1 MSTSLLYHAFG
12 IIGYFY
18 QSTSYIAG
26 AVIVAIRNDYWR
38 LRCPVCRSRK
48 VRSRGKQVRRFRTL
62 PIGRKA
68 VYIDL
73 PVQRVECSE
82 CQTIRQVKIRFAGEH
97 KRYTR
102 TFERLVL
109 DLSRQMTIQAVARYL
124 GVSWD
129 LVKEIQKRSL
139 HKLYRLPKLSKVKR
153 IAIDEIY
160 QGKKLGY
167 LTIVMDLQRGAVIFV
182 GNGKGADALIP
193 FWKRLKKS
201 GALIEAVA
209 TDMGPAYIS
218 AVQTNLPAATLVF
231 DHFHIIKLFNE
242 KLTKLRRDLQ
252 REAENGLG
260 KPVLKGI
267 RWLLLKNPDNLDD
280 TRNERQRLDEA
291 LKLNEPLATTYY
303 MKEELRN
310 IWHQPDKIAAQQ
322 ALDEWIKK
330 AAASNVNMLKQFSKT
345 LAAHRSGILAYFD
358 FDGLSTGPL
367 EGTNN
372 KIKTLH
378 KMAYGFRDIE
388 FFKLKIMALHETN
401 YVLVGG
407 A

>member
-12 IIGYFY
+12 IVGYFY
-18 QSTSYIAG
+18 QSTRFISGII
-26 AVIVAIRNDYWR
+26 IVAIQGDRWR
-38 LRCPVCRSRK
+38 LKCPACRSRD
-48 VRSRGKQVRRFRTL
+48 VHCRGKSTRRLRTV

-73 PVQRVECSE
+73 SVQRIECTK
-82 CQTIRQVKIRFAGEH
+82 CQAVRQVRIQFADEH

-102 TFERLVL
+102 AFERLVL
-109 DLSRQMTIQAVARYL
+109 DLSKYMTIQAVSHHL
-124 GVSWD
+124 GVGWD
-129 LVKEIQKRSL
+129 LVKVIQKSNLNKR
-139 HKLYRLPKLSKVKR
+139 YRLPKLAKIKR

-167 LTIVMDLQRGAVIFV
+167 LTIVMDLQCGAVIFV
-182 GNGKGADALIP
+182 GNGKGGDALIP
-193 FWKRLKKS
+193 FWKRLKRS
-201 GALIEAVA
+201 GAQIEAVA

-218 AVQTNLPAATLVF
+218 AVRANLPEATLVF

-252 REAENGLG
+252 QEAESGLG

-267 RWLLLKNPDNLDD
+267 RWLLLKNPENLDD
-280 TRNERQRLDEA
+280 TRNEHQRLEEA
-291 LKLNEPLATTYY
+291 LKLNEPLAAAYY

-310 IWHQPDKIAAQQ
+310 IWHQLDKTSAQK
-322 ALDEWIKK
+322 ALDEWVKK
-330 AAASNVNMLKQFSKT
+330 AAASNVKMLKQFSKT
-345 LAAHRSGILAYFD
+345 LAVHRSGILAYFD

-401 YVLVGG
+401 YVLVG
-407 A
+407 

>member
-26 AVIVAIRNDYWR
+26 AVIVAIRDDYWR

-48 VRSRGKQVRRFRTL
+48 VRSRGMQVRRFRTL
-62 PIGRKA
+62 PIGRKV
-68 VYIDL
+68 VYVDL
-73 PVQRVECSE
+73 PVQRVECSK
-82 CQTIRQVKIRFAGEH
+82 CQAIRQVKIRFADEH

-102 TFERLVL
+102 AFERLVL
-109 DLSRQMTIQAVARYL
+109 DLSKQMTIQAVVRYL

-201 GALIEAVA
+201 GARIEAVA

-218 AVQTNLPAATLVF
+218 AVQANLPDATLVF

-280 TRNERQRLDEA
+280 TRDERQRLDEA

-401 YVLVGG
+401 YALVGG

>member
-26 AVIVAIRNDYWR
+26 AVIVAIRDDYWR

-48 VRSRGKQVRRFRTL
+48 VRSRGMQVRRFRTL

-82 CQTIRQVKIRFAGEH
+82 CQAIRQVKIRFAGEH

-102 TFERLVL
+102 AFERLVL

-129 LVKEIQKRSL
+129 LVKEIQKHTLYKR
-139 HKLYRLPKLSKVKR
+139 YRLPKLSKVKR

-167 LTIVMDLQRGAVIFV
+167 LTIVMDLQHGAVIFV
-182 GNGKGADALIP
+182 GNGKGTDALIP

-201 GALIEAVA
+201 RARIEAVA

-218 AVQTNLPAATLVF
+218 TVQANLPDATLVF

-280 TRNERQRLDEA
+280 TRDERQRLDEA

-401 YVLVGG
+401 YALVGG

>member
-26 AVIVAIRNDYWR
+26 AVIVAIRDDFWR
-38 LRCPVCRSRK
+38 LRCPVCRSCK

-73 PVQRVECSE
+73 AVQRIECTK
-82 CQTIRQVKIRFAGEH
+82 CQAVRQVKVQFADEH

-109 DLSRQMTIQAVARYL
+109 DLSKYMTIKAVSHHL

-129 LVKEIQKRSL
+129 LIKGIQKSNLNKR
-139 HKLYRLPKLSKVKR
+139 YRLPKLAKIKR

-182 GNGKGADALIP
+182 GDGKGGDALIP
-193 FWKRLKKS
+193 FWKRLKRS
-201 GALIEAVA
+201 GAQIEAVA

-218 AVQTNLPAATLVF
+218 AVRANLPEATLVF

-252 REAENGLG
+252 QEAENGLG

-280 TRNERQRLDEA
+280 TRDERQRLDEA

-310 IWHQPDKIAAQQ
+310 IWHQPDKTSAQK
-322 ALDEWIKK
+322 ALDEWVKK
-330 AAASNVNMLKQFSKT
+330 AATSNVNMLKQFSKT

-388 FFKLKIMALHETN
+388 FFKLKIMALHETK
-401 YVLVGG
+401 YVLVG
-407 A
+407 